1 MTEEFENAKKWVEEN
16 EVCRFEGEIDRDKI
30 KAILV
35 EVDNYMISKNTI
47 SALRRY
53 ALNTFVEVLQN
64 LIKNIDYQDFNKKTI
79 VIGELNNEYKIF
91 GRGVIK
97 NDFIEVK
104 KLPIDYLNE
113 NIDNR
118 ELLKNLY
125 KNVIKNLPIPVTY
138 IGLGF
143 IDIVR
148 KSKNKILYDF
158 EPIDSEYSYFSL
170 IVRCR

>member
-16 EVCRFEGEIDRDKI
+16 EICRFEGEMDINKI
-30 KAILV
+30 KAILM
-35 EVDNYMISKNTI
+35 EVDSYMISKNTT

-64 LIKNIDYQDFNKKTI
+64 LIKNIDNQYFNKEII
-79 VIGELNNEYKIF
+79 VIGELNDEYKIF

-104 KLPIDYLNE
+104 KAPIDYLNE
-113 NIDNR
+113 NIDNKDII
-118 ELLKNLY
+118 KNLY
-125 KNVIKNLPIPVTY
+125 KNVIKGLQSPIT
-138 IGLGF
+138 GLGF

-148 KSKNKILYDF
+148 KSNHKILYHF
-158 EPIDSEYSYFSL
+158 EPIDSEYSYFSM
-170 IVRCR
+170 IVTVKS